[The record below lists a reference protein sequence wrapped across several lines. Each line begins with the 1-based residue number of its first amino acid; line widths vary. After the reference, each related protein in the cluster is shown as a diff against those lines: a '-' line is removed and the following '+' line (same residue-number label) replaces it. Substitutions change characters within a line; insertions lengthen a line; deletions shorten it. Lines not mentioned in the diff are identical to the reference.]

1 MTVNMTIPL
10 MPTEEVVRAWMRS
23 MVPPMDLFMAD
34 ESLVALLGTYANVL
48 IVPRAEFDV
57 HPSYRDIRLANAY
70 TYWTIDREAA
80 FVLHAPPGWIA
91 TLPPAVRSELL
102 TYQVTVGRGLVFPA
116 ADMEIDSLATS
127 IVTVNGVPYLI
138 LHQSA
143 FQVMPDEMRR
153 QLTFEYAKAW
163 DEWTASSIPG
173 TCPDHV
179 RRFANTFPVTSG
191 SNCLAATLFAVT
203 GAEWMATQ
211 WVHPGTFLQTLGQ
224 AGYMR
229 TDSGLTERGDVLTF
243 VDEAGRVQHATY
255 CIGAGIFFNKNGQTL
270 FNPWKLIQQHELFE
284 AWGNYTCHTYRRL

>member
-1 MTVNMTIPL
+1 MTVNTKISLIPA
-10 MPTEEVVRAWMRS
+10 EEVVQEWMSS

-34 ESLVALLGTYANVL
+34 EHLVTQLGAQVSVL
-48 IVPRAEFDV
+48 IIPKAEFDI
-57 HPSYRDIRLANAY
+57 HPSYRDVRVANAY
-70 TYWTIDREAA
+70 TYWTIDREVSY
-80 FVLHAPPGWIA
+80 VLHAPPGWIE
-91 TLPPAVRSELL
+91 TLPPEVRRELL
-102 TYQVTVGRGLVFPA
+102 AYQVTVGRGLVFPA
-116 ADMEIDSLATS
+116 TDMEIDSLATS
-127 IVTVNGVPYLI
+127 IVTVDDVPYLI

-163 DEWTASSIPG
+163 DEWTASSIPD

-179 RRFANTFPVTSG
+179 RRLANTFPVTSG

-203 GAEWMATQ
+203 GAEWIASQ

-229 TDSGLTERGDVLTF
+229 TESELTERGDVLTF

-255 CIGAGIFFNKNGQTL
+255 CIGAGLFFNKNGQTL

-284 AWGNYTCHTYRRL
+284 AWGDYTCQTYRRP

>member
-10 MPTEEVVRAWMRS
+10 MPTEEVVRAWMKL

-34 ESLVALLGTYANVL
+34 ESLVALLGTDANVL

-80 FVLHAPPGWIA
+80 FVLHALPGWIA

-138 LHQSA
+138 LNQSA

-163 DEWTASSIPG
+163 DEWTASSIPD

-243 VDEAGRVQHATY
+243 VDEAGRV
-255 CIGAGIFFNKNGQTL
+255 
-270 FNPWKLIQQHELFE
+270 
-284 AWGNYTCHTYRRL
+284 